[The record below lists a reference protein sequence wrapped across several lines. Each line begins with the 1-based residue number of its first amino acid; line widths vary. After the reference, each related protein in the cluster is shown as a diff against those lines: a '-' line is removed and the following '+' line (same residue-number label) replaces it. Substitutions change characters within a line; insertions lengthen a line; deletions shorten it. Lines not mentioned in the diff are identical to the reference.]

1 MDGTLEK
8 IRHSASHVL
17 AIAVKK
23 LYPNIKLGIGP
34 AIEEGFYYDFDNL
47 SIKDENLKKI
57 EKEMS
62 NIIKQ
67 KLIFKKIKSDK
78 TKAKN
83 LLKDEPYKLELLE
96 ELNDKDISFYETGN
110 FKDLCKGPHVKNSS
124 EIKAFKLLSVAGAY
138 WKGDS
143 KNKMLTRIYG
153 TAFKTEKDLQTF
165 LFQREEAEKRNHI
178 KVGKELGIFTINN
191 LIGKGLPIWLPNG
204 NIIKEE
210 IEKFAKEKE
219 LEAGYQR
226 VTTPHLA
233 KKELFI
239 KSGHLPYYEDSMYPS
254 MKMDDGTYYLKAMNC
269 PFHHLIFTHKLRSYR
284 ELPLRIAEYGTCYRN
299 ELSGTLA
306 GLLRVRMLNMNDAH
320 IYCTKDQ
327 IEREFSNVVK
337 LIKDYYKI
345 FGFKDYYFRLSKW
358 SSENKKKYINQPEN
372 WEYTE
377 DILRKALKKL
387 KVKFIEA
394 EDEAA
399 FYGPKVDVQ
408 FKTVLRRE
416 ETISTIQLDFL
427 AKERFSLQYQDKSG
441 NMNKNVFVIHRAPLS
456 VHERFIAFLIE
467 HYGGKFPLWL
477 SPIQIR
483 ILSLTDRNKKFV
495 ETLEKQFLKEGLRVD
510 IDVRS
515 ESMSKKVKDSQDQKI
530 PLVGV
535 IGDKEQ
541 KSKNISIR
549 TLDGKI
555 QYDVKIEKFL
565 EKTKRFIQ
573 EKSSAYNFK

>member
-1 MDGTLEK
+1 MSNSLEE

-23 LYPNIKLGIGP
+23 LYPNVKLGIGP

-57 EKEMS
+57 EKEMN

-78 TKAKN
+78 PKAKN

-96 ELNDKDISFYETGN
+96 DLNDKDISFYETGN
-110 FKDLCKGPHVKNSS
+110 FKDLCKGPHVKNTS

-138 WKGDS
+138 WKGNS

-165 LFQREEAEKRNHI
+165 LFQKEEAEKRNHI
-178 KVGKELGIFTINN
+178 KVGKELGIFAINN

-219 LEAGYQR
+219 LETGYQR

-254 MKMDDGTYYLKAMNC
+254 MRMDDGTYYLKAMNC
-269 PFHHLIFTHKLRSYR
+269 PFHHLIFNHKLRSYR

-306 GLLRVRMLNMNDAH
+306 GLLRVRMLSMNDAH

-327 IEREFSNVVK
+327 IEKEFSNVVK

-358 SSENKKKYINQPEN
+358 SPNNKKKYIDQPEN
-372 WEYTE
+372 WEYTQ

-394 EDEAA
+394 DDEAA
-399 FYGPKVDVQ
+399 FYGPKADVQ
-408 FKTVLRRE
+408 FKTVLGRE

-427 AKERFSLQYQDKSG
+427 AKERFSLQYQDKNG
-441 NMNKNVFVIHRAPLS
+441 NMNKDVFVIHRAPLS

-467 HYGGKFPLWL
+467 HYGGKFPLWM

-495 ETLEKQFLKEGLRVD
+495 EVLEKQFKKEGLRVD

-515 ESMSKKVKDSQDQKI
+515 ESMSKKVRDANELKI
-530 PLVGV
+530 PLILTV
-535 IGDKEQ
+535 GDKEQ
-541 KSKNISIR
+541 KAKTLAIRNPNGKVKFGTKISSFIK
-549 TLDGKI
+549 KI
-555 QYDVKIEKFL
+555 KDNIEKR
-565 EKTKRFIQ
+565 EQTI
-573 EKSSAYNFK
+573 NF

>member
-284 ELPLRIAEYGTCYRN
+284 KLPLRIAEYGTCYRN

-408 FKTVLRRE
+408 FKTVLGRE

-515 ESMSKKVKDSQDQKI
+515 ESMSKKVRDANELKI
-530 PLVGV
+530 PLIITV
-535 IGDKEQ
+535 GDKEQ
-541 KSKNISIR
+541 KAKTLAIRNPNGKVKYGTKITSFLKKAKENIGKREQNIS
-549 TLDGKI
+549 
-555 QYDVKIEKFL
+555 F
-565 EKTKRFIQ
+565 
-573 EKSSAYNFK
+573 

>member
-1 MDGTLEK
+1 MSSSIESL
-8 IRHSASHVL
+8 RHSTSHIL
-17 AIAVKK
+17 AAAVKK
-23 LYPNIKLGIGP
+23 LYPKSQLAIGP
-34 AIEEGFYYDFDNL
+34 AIENGFYYDFG
-47 SIKDENLKKI
+47 NLKITEEDLIKI
-57 EKEMS
+57 EDEMKAILKKDLS
-62 NIIKQ
+62 
-67 KLIFKKIKSDK
+67 FKKEKVSKVD
-78 TKAKN
+78 AKKR
-83 LLKDEPYKLELLE
+83 LKDQPYKIELL
-96 ELNDKDISFYETGN
+96 NDLKEDITFYKTGDV
-110 FKDLCKGPHVKNSS
+110 FEDLCSGPHVNSTS
-124 EIKAFKLLSVAGAY
+124 EIKYFKLLRIAGAY

-143 KNKMLTRIYG
+143 NNVMLTRIYG
-153 TAFKTEKDLQTF
+153 TVFPSKKELEDYLKQL
-165 LFQREEAEKRNHI
+165 EEAEKRNHI
-178 KVGKELGIFTINN
+178 KLGKELGIFMISE
-191 LIGKGLPIWLPNG
+191 LVGKGLPIWLPKG

-210 IEKFAKEKE
+210 IEKLAKETEEK
-219 LEAGYQR
+219 AGYVR

-233 KKELFI
+233 KKELYV
-239 KSGHLPYYEDSMYPS
+239 KSGHLPYYQESMYPA
-254 MKMDDGTYYLKAMNC
+254 MKMDDGEYYLKAMNC
-269 PFHHLIFTHKLRSYR
+269 PHHHLIFKHSLRSYR

-408 FKTVLRRE
+408 FKTVLGRE